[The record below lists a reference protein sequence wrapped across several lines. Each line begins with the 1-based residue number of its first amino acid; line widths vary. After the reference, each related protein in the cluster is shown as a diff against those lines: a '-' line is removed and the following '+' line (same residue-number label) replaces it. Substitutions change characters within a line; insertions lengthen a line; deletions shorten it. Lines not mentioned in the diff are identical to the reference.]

1 MLKDVLDNC
10 SLKVMNFEKLCGE
23 EWTRVQTV
31 NGTETKCV
39 LDYCIIDTI
48 TADRLL
54 SMVIDENKI
63 LCPFRL
69 NKTKEYMSNI

>member
-1 MLKDVLDNC
+1 
-10 SLKVMNFEKLCGE
+10 MNFEKLYGG

-31 NGTETKCV
+31 YGTEIKCV
-39 LDYCIIDTI
+39 LDYCTIDTI

-63 LCPFRL
+63 VPFQAEENQKIHAKYIVTITPL
-69 NKTKEYMSNI
+69 L